1 MRVFLVS
8 CLAVVVLA
16 LGALVTLY
24 PLQKRA
30 SEKAFTTEGAR
41 ISPTWSARQIFS
53 RPKAAPKTVAMA
65 MPTSEG
71 VAEDQCAS
79 TAWTMILADFSSSP
93 TDEVACEY

>member
-41 ISPTWSARQIFS
+41 ISPTWSARQLFS
-53 RPKAAPKTVAMA
+53 KPKAPPKTVAMA
-65 MPTSEG
+65 MPSSEG
-71 VAEDQCAS
+71 VPEDQCAS
-79 TAWTMILADFSSSP
+79 SAWTMILADFSSSP
-93 TDEVACEY
+93 TDEAACEY

>member
-1 MRVFLVS
+1 MRVFLIS

-16 LGALVTLY
+16 LAALFTLY

-41 ISPTWSARQIFS
+41 ITPTWSARQIFS

-71 VAEDQCAS
+71 MAEDQCVS
-79 TAWTMILADFSSSP
+79 TAWTMILADFSSSL
-93 TDEVACEY
+93 TDEPTCEY

>member
-1 MRVFLVS
+1 MRVFLIS

-16 LGALVTLY
+16 LGALLTLY
-24 PLQKRA
+24 PLQKRD

-71 VAEDQCAS
+71 MADEQCAS
-79 TAWTMILADFSSSP
+79 SAWTMILADFSSSP
-93 TDEVACEY
+93 TDEPACEY